1 VTTAPVPDPRAKP
14 VSSDELEKNVPLPDD
29 GPLIDTGPAEI
40 DVEREA
46 ADVRPEREPSRT
58 PEIEMPPD

>member
-1 VTTAPVPDPRAKP
+1 MTTAPVPDPRGKP
-14 VSSDELEKNVPLPDD
+14 VSSDELEKDAPLPDD

-46 ADVRPEREPSRT
+46 AGVQPEKEPGRT